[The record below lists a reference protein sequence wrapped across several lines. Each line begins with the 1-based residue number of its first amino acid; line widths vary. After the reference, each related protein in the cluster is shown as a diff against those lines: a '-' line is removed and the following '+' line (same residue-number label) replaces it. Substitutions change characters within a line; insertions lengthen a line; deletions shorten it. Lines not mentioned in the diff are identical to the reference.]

1 MSAGLRAEIILRT
14 PENKTK
20 VWDAGKVPK
29 RRPVGLRRLRLPD
42 LPRRAL
48 FVGTGTASARH
59 SVIHKRTDYK
69 EGGFAAKVA
78 RKLRFETTTR
88 ARGAGWKSYVRRQG
102 EMNRKSLVGSAALLV
117 EPVDLGYDPAE
128 DSEREFGFYDMM
140 DHVPGMH
147 A

>member
-1 MSAGLRAEIILRT
+1 MRAEIILRT

-48 FVGTGTASARH
+48 FVGTASARH
-59 SVIHKRTDYK
+59 SVIHKRADYK
-69 EGGFAAKVA
+69 EGSFAARVA
-78 RKLRFETTTR
+78 RKLRFETATR
-88 ARGAGWKSYVRRQG
+88 ARATGWKSYVRRQG
-102 EMNRKSLVGSAALLV
+102 EMNRKDLVESADLLL
-117 EPVDLGYDPAE
+117 EPVDLGYDLAE

-140 DHVPGMH
+140 DHVTGIH